1 VRLCL
6 VSPYPWDRPN
16 EANDHIGALARALA
30 ERGHEVVVLAAAG
43 KPALLLEGRRRFRA
57 LERGDATALKPV
69 GGEPLIVAVGP
80 AAGNLPVPVAVA
92 ANVREALAYGR
103 FDVVDVFDPDLP
115 GASAIALRESAS
127 PAIATFLRIGPPLK
141 TPRGAE
147 RLAARADAVAASS
160 PAVAARVL
168 ERFGLPATVT
178 GPAVDGERFAPSPAA
193 APPLVTVE
201 ARLAPAAHSRALTA
215 EVTAARGEIVRI
227 RAGSTPPQ
235 RAAALRGASVF
246 LAAEH
251 GSPLIGAEAAASGI
265 AIVAPAGSPASD
277 LVEHERTGLVADPG
291 EPAIAAAMVGRL
303 LADADLRARLG
314 AAAAEAAPD
323 ARQVAE
329 RVEALYAAHRPTR
342 APRPVPPEPDDLI
355 LADFHMHTDRSHDCA
370 TPPEEV
376 VQRAVAMGLGAIA
389 VTDHNTIAGG
399 LAARAYAAAQGLD
412 LHVIVG
418 SEVKT
423 ATGEVIGL
431 YLEEEIPRGMLF
443 ADTVEAIRA
452 QGAVVYVPHPFDRL
466 HAIPDPVLLARLADQ
481 IDVLEIYNA
490 RLYRESF
497 NREAERFADRHD
509 LLRGAGSDAH
519 VGEGIGTG
527 AIELPRFSDPASL
540 LVSLGAGRVVRRPAN
555 LLYLQGL
562 KWIRQ
567 ARRPSRRGEG

>member
-16 EANDHIGALARALA
+16 EANDHIGALARALTA
-30 ERGHEVVVLAAAG
+30 RGHEVVVLAAAR
-43 KPALLLEGRRRFRA
+43 KPSLLLEGRRRFRA

-69 GGEPLIVAVGP
+69 GGEPLVVAVGP
-80 AAGNLPVPVAVA
+80 AAGNVPVPVAMA

-103 FDVVDVFDPDLP
+103 FDVVDAFDPDVP
-115 GASAIALRESAS
+115 GASAIALRESAA
-127 PAIATFLRIGPPLK
+127 PAVATFLRLGPPLK

-178 GPAVDGERFAPSPAA
+178 GPAVDRERFTRSVPAS
-193 APPLVTVE
+193 PPLVAVE
-201 ARLAPAAHSRALTA
+201 ARLAPAAQSKALAA
-215 EVTAARGEIVRI
+215 EVSEAHAEVVRI
-227 RAGSTPPQ
+227 RGGSTPAQ

-246 LAAEH
+246 LATEH
-251 GSPLIGAEAAASGI
+251 GSPLLAAEAAAAAV
-265 AIVAPAGSPASD
+265 AIVAPAGSPAAD
-277 LVEHERTGLVADPG
+277 LVEHERTGLVADAG

-303 LADADLRARLG
+303 LADDALRARLAG
-314 AAAAEAAPD
+314 AAADAAPD
-323 ARQVAE
+323 AAHAAARA
-329 RVEALYAAHRPTR
+329 EALYEQHRPTR
-342 APRPVPPEPDDLI
+342 TPRPLPPEPDDLI
-355 LADFHMHTDRSHDCA
+355 LADFHMHTDRSHDCT

-376 VQRAVAMGLGAIA
+376 VQRAIAAGLGAIA

-399 LAARAYAAAQGLD
+399 LAARAYVEEQGLD

-418 SEVKT
+418 SEIKT

-431 YLEEEIPRGMLF
+431 YLEQEIPRGMLF

-466 HAIPDPVLLARLADQ
+466 HSIADPALLARLADQ

-519 VGEGIGTG
+519 VPEGIGTG
-527 AIELPRFSDPASL
+527 AIRLPRFADPASL
-540 LVSLGAGRVVRRPAN
+540 LVALGAGQVVRRPAN

>member
-6 VSPYPWDRPN
+6 VSPYPWDHPN
-16 EANDHIGALARALA
+16 EANDHVGALARALM
-30 ERGHEVVVLAAAG
+30 ERGHEVVILASAR
-43 KPALLLEGRRRFRA
+43 KPSLLLEGRRRFRA
-57 LERGDATALKPV
+57 LERGDATALKPT
-69 GGEPLIVAVGP
+69 GGEPLVVAVGA
-80 AAGNLPVPVAVA
+80 AAGTVPVPVAMA
-92 ANVREALAYGR
+92 ASVREALAYGR
-103 FDVVDVFDPDLP
+103 FDVVDVFDPDVP
-115 GASAIALRESAS
+115 GASSIALRESAS
-127 PAIATFLRIGPPLK
+127 PAIATFLRLGPPLK

-178 GPAVDGERFAPSPAA
+178 GPAVDRERFTPSAPAS
-193 APPLVTVE
+193 PPLVAVE
-201 ARLAPAAHSRALTA
+201 ARLAPAAQSKALAA
-215 EVTAARGEIVRI
+215 EVTAAHAEVIRI
-227 RAGSTPPQ
+227 RAGSTPAQ

-251 GSPLIGAEAAASGI
+251 GSPLLAAEAAAAGV
-265 AIVAPAGSPASD
+265 AIVAPAGSPAGD
-277 LVEHERTGLVADPG
+277 LVEHERTGLVADAG

-303 LADADLRARLG
+303 LADDALRARLAKAS
-314 AAAAEAAPD
+314 AAAAPD
-323 ARQVAE
+323 ASQTAARA
-329 RVEALYAAHRPTR
+329 EALYEQHRATR
-342 APRPVPPEPDDLI
+342 TPRPLPPEPDDLI

-376 VQRAVAMGLGAIA
+376 VQRAIAMGLGAIA

-399 LAARAYAAAQGLD
+399 LAARAYVEEQGLD
-412 LHVIVG
+412 LHVVVG

-431 YLEEEIPRGMLF
+431 YLEQEIPRGMLF

-452 QGAVVYVPHPFDRL
+452 QGGVVYIPHPFDRL
-466 HAIPDPVLLARLADQ
+466 HAVADPVLLARLADQ

-519 VGEGIGTG
+519 VPEGIGTG
-527 AIELPRFSDPASL
+527 AIRLPRFADPASL
-540 LVSLGAGRVVRRPAN
+540 LVSLGAGQVVRRPAN